1 MRYTSGM
8 SGERLG
14 IFGGTFDPPHVGHL
28 ILAGEAVVQ
37 LDLSRLLWVLTPVPP
52 HKLNQP
58 ITPLELRLPM
68 LQHIVEAD
76 RKFELSRV
84 EMDRPGPHYAADTIH
99 LLGERHPSATLV
111 MLIGGDSLH
120 DLPTWHMAADLVAAC
135 HEFGVMRRPGDA
147 IDLADLEASLPG
159 LKAKVRFVDA
169 PLLDIASSE
178 IRRRVRQGLAFRYY
192 LTPEVYEYIL
202 SSGLYSGPPV
212 PPL

>member
-1 MRYTSGM
+1 M
-8 SGERLG
+8 G

-37 LDLSRLLWVLTPVPP
+37 LRLSRLLWVLTPVPP
-52 HKLNQP
+52 HKLDQP

-68 LQHIVEAD
+68 LRHIVEAD
-76 RKFELSRV
+76 GDFELSRV
-84 EMDRPGPHYAADTIH
+84 EMDRPGPHYAADTIR
-99 LLGERHPSATLV
+99 LLGERYPSATLV
-111 MLIGGDSLH
+111 MVIGGDSLH

-147 IDLADLEASLPG
+147 IDLADLESRLPG
-159 LKAKVRFVDA
+159 LGDKVHFVEA

-178 IRRRVRQGLAFRYY
+178 IRRRVRQGLPFRYY

-202 SSGLYSGPPV
+202 ASGLYSDRSAPPTH
-212 PPL
+212 PGNG